1 MKMKRFF
8 AGILVAGMI
17 ASCCPMLAAAETV
30 STSAASQKAEDF
42 DLDKWI
48 EFAAPYYRIDP
59 AFEMISSPLTEE
71 DIIEDVRWC
80 FFTGNYGLNFTY
92 SSKEDAMKAVKLFNL
107 KEICNRYPEL
117 LGFYSNSNY
126 RCDVV
131 QNADG
136 QWVMTLVV
144 PEPTLTPEKLF
155 KQQREALDAALAFR
169 DKLHTRKIKEGM
181 SQKQIVQV
189 YYSELSKLR
198 VKPSSEGPNARNRQV
213 YMQYDSA
220 YATLVNRKADC
231 VGRAAAF
238 TLLMNIE
245 GIPTQG
251 ISGRFQSVK
260 SGHVLNMVVADGVEY
275 VCDWGNKI
283 PLQTVEK
290 FSKRFI
296 YDEETLSAARAALE
310 PELNKE

>member
-1 MKMKRFF
+1 MKTKRFF
-8 AGILVAGMI
+8 AGMLIAGMI
-17 ASCCPMLAAAETV
+17 AVCYPMTAAAETV
-30 STSAASQKAEDF
+30 SVPAVTQKDADF

-59 AFEMISSPLTEE
+59 AFEMIPSPLTEE

-80 FFTGNYGLNFTY
+80 FFTGNYGLNFVY
-92 SSKEDAMKAVKLFNL
+92 ASKEDAMKAVELFDL

-117 LGFYSNSNY
+117 MGFYSNSNY

-131 QNADG
+131 QNSEG

-144 PEPTLTPEKLF
+144 PDPSLTPEKLF
-155 KQQREALDAALAFR
+155 KQQREALDAALALR
-169 DKLHTRKIKEGM
+169 DKLHTRKIKAGM

-198 VKPSSEGPNARNRQV
+198 VRPSSEGPDAKNRQV

-238 TLLMNIE
+238 ALLMNIE

-251 ISGRFQSVK
+251 ISGRLNSVK
-260 SGHVLNMVVADGVEY
+260 SGHVLNMVIADGNEY

-296 YDEETLSAARAALE
+296 YDEKTLRAARAALE
-310 PELNKE
+310 PEPITE